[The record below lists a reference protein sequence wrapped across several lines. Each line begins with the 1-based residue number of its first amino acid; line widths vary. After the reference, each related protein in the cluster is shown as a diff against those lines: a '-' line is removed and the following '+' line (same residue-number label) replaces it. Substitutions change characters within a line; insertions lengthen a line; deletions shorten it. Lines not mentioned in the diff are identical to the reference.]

1 MSNLLF
7 DDDELDD
14 VEPHE
19 APSRR
24 GSRIGRWLTV
34 LMVVGLLVVLG
45 LAAAGWW
52 VQRQIDPP
60 GSPGE
65 EVAITVDRGASTSA
79 IADLLEDKDV
89 ITSAQVFRLYL
100 RFKGSESFQAG
111 QYTLREN
118 MAMGDVKATLEDG
131 PAISYTRVTVPPGL
145 TAAEIPDAV
154 AKNPQFSAER
164 FAEVM
169 ASGEIRSKYQPD
181 DVVLMEGVLFPET
194 YSVDES
200 EDEADLLQR
209 MVSTFDQTADE
220 LGYAT
225 AAEQVGIDPYKAI
238 IVASLIE
245 DEGKVPEDLPKIA
258 RVIYNR
264 IDEGMLLQIDATV
277 IYALGERRENGQ
289 VLYEDLEVDS
299 PYNTY
304 KYPGLPPTPIAAPAR
319 AALDAA
325 LHPAD
330 GPWLYYVKCK
340 TDGTHCFST
349 TLQEHNAYI
358 QQAKEDGVNP

>member
-1 MSNLLF
+1 
-7 DDDELDD
+7 
-14 VEPHE
+14 
-19 APSRR
+19 
-24 GSRIGRWLTV
+24 
-34 LMVVGLLVVLG
+34 MVVAGLVVIAVVVAG
-45 LAAAGWW
+45 LWL
-52 VQRQIDPP
+52 QRQIDPP
-60 GSPGE
+60 GSPGA

-79 IADLLEDKDV
+79 IADVLEDKSV

-100 RFKGSESFQAG
+100 RFKGSEAFQAG
-111 QYTLREN
+111 TYTLNEN
-118 MAMGDVKATLEDG
+118 MAMGDVKSSLEAG

-145 TAAEIPDAV
+145 TAAEIPNFV
-154 AKNPQFSAER
+154 AKNPQFSAQE
-164 FAEVM
+164 FADVM

-181 DVVLMEGVLFPET
+181 NVVSMEGLLFPET
-194 YSVDES
+194 YSVTET
-200 EDEADLLQR
+200 EDEGALLER

-225 AAEQVGIDPYKAI
+225 AAEKVGLDPYQAI

-245 DEGKVPEDLPKIA
+245 DEGKLPEDLSKIA

-264 IDEGMLLQIDATV
+264 LDQGMLLQIDATV

-289 VLYEDLEVDS
+289 VLYEDLEIDS

-325 LHPAD
+325 LNPAD
-330 GPWLYYVKCK
+330 GDWLYYVKCK
-340 TDGTHCFST
+340 KDGTHCFST
-349 TLQEHNAYI
+349 TLAEHNAYI